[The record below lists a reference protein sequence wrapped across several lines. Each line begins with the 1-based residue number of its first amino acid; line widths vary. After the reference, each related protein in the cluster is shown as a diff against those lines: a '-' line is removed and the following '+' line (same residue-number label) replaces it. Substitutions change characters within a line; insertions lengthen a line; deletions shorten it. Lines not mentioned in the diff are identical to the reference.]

1 MKRVFIT
8 IVCLLL
14 ITLAYPQ
21 EEPDL
26 KEAFLDAEY
35 FMMYEEYKDA
45 LPSYL
50 LVFENNTGNA
60 NINYRIGVCYLNI
73 PGQKEKSIS
82 YLEKAISNTTEYY
95 REGNYGEEK
104 APMDAYFYLANAY
117 QVNGDLTKA
126 HRVYKKYLDLL
137 DPSDTLNYEFVN
149 QQIKACETAKSF
161 MDKKVYFD
169 AINIGENI
177 NDRFSNFNPMVS
189 EDELSMV
196 YMSGRQFQDAIFYTK
211 KVDGSWTVPVNI
223 LPQILTEDIY
233 AVSMSFNGKE
243 LYMSKDD
250 NFDSELYISRLQEDG
265 VWSQAVK
272 LNKNINTKYWESHA
286 CVSRDGKTLYF
297 TSNRKGGYGGLDIY
311 KSERNDPSG
320 EWGPAVNL
328 GPEINSQFNE
338 DTPFLTN
345 DGKTLFFSSQG
356 HDNIGGFDIFY
367 STKFENGTWLK
378 PVNIGYP
385 INTLDDN
392 LFFVP
397 VNNGINA
404 YYSIFNS
411 EKGFGQEDIYRLEI
425 YSDKNPREVA
435 VNGMVSYSVK
445 PEDIDAPTIISLI
458 DKSSSETIKEF
469 EPDKESGKFLY
480 TLKNPGSYKIQF
492 ERTGYQSVSK
502 DFVIPDNYSIAEI
515 VLSAELKPFEKI
527 VLKSIFFDFDDY
539 SIKESE
545 KSRLEELFEIISG
558 NPGLKIEIVG
568 HTDAIG
574 AVWYNKRL
582 SVKRAN
588 SVVNYLVN
596 KGIEKKKLKTKGVGE
611 SKHIAINNFPDGS
624 DCPEGRTFNRRIDM
638 HVLGSFE
645 KPIITEEVNVPENLK
660 FRLK

>member
-8 IVCLLL
+8 IVCLLF
-14 ITLAYPQ
+14 IILAYPQ

-50 LVFENNTGNA
+50 LVAENNTNNA

-95 REGNYGEEK
+95 REGNYREEK

-117 QVNGDLTKA
+117 QVNGYLTKA
-126 HRVYKKYLDLL
+126 HQAYKKYFELL
-137 DPSDTLNYEFVN
+137 DPSDTLNYGFVN

-177 NDRFSNFNPMVS
+177 NDRFPNFNPLVS
-189 EDELSMV
+189 EDESAMV

-211 KVDGSWTVPVNI
+211 KVDGSWTVPENI

-233 AVSMSFNGKE
+233 AVSLSFDGKE

-250 NFDSELYISRLQEDG
+250 NFDSDLYISRLQEDG

-286 CVSRDGKTLYF
+286 CVSPDGKTLYF
-297 TSNRKGGYGGLDIY
+297 TSNRKNGYGGLDIY
-311 KSERNDPSG
+311 ISERIDPSG

-367 STKFENGTWLK
+367 STKLENGTWLK

-385 INTLDDN
+385 INTSDDN

-404 YYSIFNS
+404 YFSIFNS

-480 TLKNPGSYKIQF
+480 TLKKTGSYKIQF

-502 DFVIPDNYSIAEI
+502 DFVIPDDYSIAKI

-527 VLKSIFFDFDDY
+527 VLRSIFFDFDDY

-596 KGIEKKKLKTKGVGE
+596 KGIEKKRLKTKGVGE

-624 DCPEGRTFNRRIDM
+624 DCPEGRTFNRRTDM

-645 KPIITEEVNVPENLK
+645 KPIITEGVNVPENLK